1 VFLFIA
7 AMAKKIVI
15 FIVAM
20 VKKIVI
26 PSEAEGPCV
35 FSFLSRTLRK
45 RGSREAATATT
56 THVATGDS
64 PVRRGSAAPPQPRS
78 GTQECSPR
86 RQPWIRMHRRT
97 SPEGVSDTSP
107 KTEDLPA

>member
-7 AMAKKIVI
+7 AMAKKIV

-20 VKKIVI
+20 VKKIVFIGAMAKKIVI

-45 RGSREAATATT
+45 RGSWEAATATT

-64 PVRRGSAAPPQPRS
+64 PVRRGSAAPPPAAKRRTTMQPTAS
-78 GTQECSPR
+78 AVVTDAPPDKPR
-86 RQPWIRMHRRT
+86 RAAR
-97 SPEGVSDTSP
+97 D
-107 KTEDLPA
+107 